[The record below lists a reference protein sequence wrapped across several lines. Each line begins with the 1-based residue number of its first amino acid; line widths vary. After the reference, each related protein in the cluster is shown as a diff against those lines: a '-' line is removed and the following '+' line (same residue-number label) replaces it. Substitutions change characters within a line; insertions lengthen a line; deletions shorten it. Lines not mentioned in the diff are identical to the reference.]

1 METSVEIINFH
12 IDYSTIF
19 GDLNIEWLEK
29 YFYVE
34 PYDKKVLTKPKEHII
49 DLGGFI
55 FFAKHKHQIVGTVAL
70 IKQKEGFELSKMA
83 VVPEFRGLKIGQQL
97 MNHFIFYQV
106 GFIIDIFCIRKYLFS
121 KTSIFYIFCIN
132 SNIKIGTNYSGSCAQ
147 CSNTSV
153 R

>member
-12 IDYSTIF
+12 PDYSTIF

-34 PYDKKVLTKPKEHII
+34 PYDKKVLTKPKEYII

-55 FFAKHKHQIVGTVAL
+55 FFAKHKHQIVGTVASL

-97 MNHFIFYQV
+97 MNSLYWVCQ
-106 GFIIDIFCIRKYLFS
+106 R
-121 KTSIFYIFCIN
+121 
-132 SNIKIGTNYSGSCAQ
+132 
-147 CSNTSV
+147 
-153 R
+153 